1 MAAPLS
7 PAENVRR
14 RRLAAE
20 HGPAIEAELRARL
33 PELPLAVEVSAATLP
48 VDEEDVHVYIRT
60 DGTAL
65 LRVLG
70 VANDLT
76 HRLGEREGVRF
87 VARVWPRTIWCRK
100 SARRQPREHA
110 GPEPPPTEGLL
121 YSERDRRGN
130 TRLCLAGS
138 HPGEHD
144 FSED

>member
-1 MAAPLS
+1 MAAPLN

-20 HGPAIEAELRARL
+20 HGPTIESELRARL
-33 PELPLAVEVSAATLP
+33 ADVPLEVEVAAATLP
-48 VDEEDVHVYIRT
+48 VDDEDVHLYIRT

-76 HRLGEREGVRF
+76 RRLEGEAGVRF
-87 VARVWPRTIWCRK
+87 AARVWPRTIWCRK
-100 SARRQPREHA
+100 SGRRQPREHV
-110 GPEPPPTEGLL
+110 GPEPPPTEGLV
-121 YSERDRRGN
+121 YSERDARGN

-138 HPGEHD
+138 HAGAHD
-144 FSED
+144 FAED

>member
-1 MAAPLS
+1 MAAPLN

-20 HGPAIEAELRARL
+20 HGPSIEAELRARL
-33 PELPLAVEVSAATLP
+33 PELPLEVEVSAATLP
-48 VDEEDVHVYIRT
+48 IDEEDVHVYIRT

-76 HRLGEREGVRF
+76 RRLGEREGVCF

-138 HPGEHD
+138 HAGEHD

>member
-1 MAAPLS
+1 MAAPLN

-33 PELPLAVEVSAATLP
+33 PELPLEVEVSAATLP
-48 VDEEDVHVYIRT
+48 VDEEDVHLYIRT

-65 LRVLG
+65 LRVLA

-76 HRLGEREGVRF
+76 RRLEERERVRF

-100 SARRQPREHA
+100 SARRRPREHA

-138 HPGEHD
+138 HAGDHD

>member
-1 MAAPLS
+1 MAAPLG

-33 PELPLAVEVSAATLP
+33 PGLPLEVEVAPATLP
-48 VDEEDVHVYIRT
+48 IEAEDVHVYIRT

-65 LRVLG
+65 LRVLA

-76 HRLGEREGVRF
+76 RRLGEREGVGAL
-87 VARVWPRTIWCRK
+87 ARVWPRTIWCRK
-100 SARRQPREHA
+100 SARRQPREPA
-110 GPEPPPTEGLL
+110 GSEPPPIEGLL

-130 TRLCLAGS
+130 TRLCLSGS
-138 HPGEHD
+138 HAGEHD
-144 FSED
+144 FSEG

>member
-33 PELPLAVEVSAATLP
+33 PELPLEVEVSAATLP
-48 VDEEDVHVYIRT
+48 IDEEDVHVYIRT

-76 HRLGEREGVRF
+76 RRLGEREGVRF

-138 HPGEHD
+138 HAGEHD

>member
-33 PELPLAVEVSAATLP
+33 PELPLEVEVSAATLP

-76 HRLGEREGVRF
+76 RHLGERECVRF

-100 SARRQPREHA
+100 SARRQPRERA

-130 TRLCLAGS
+130 TRLCLSGS
-138 HPGEHD
+138 HAGEHD
-144 FSED
+144 FGED

>member
-1 MAAPLS
+1 MAAPLN

-20 HGPAIEAELRARL
+20 HAPAIEAGLRERL
-33 PELPLAVEVSAATLP
+33 PGVPLEVEVAAATLP
-48 VDEEDVHVYIRT
+48 VDDEEVHIYIRT

-76 HRLGEREGVRF
+76 RRLEGQAGARF

-100 SARRQPREHA
+100 SGRRQPREHV
-110 GPEPPPTEGLL
+110 GPEAPPTDGLV
-121 YSERDRRGN
+121 YSERDPRGN

-138 HPGEHD
+138 HAGEHD
-144 FSED
+144 FGED